1 MGAYDS
7 VQDIV
12 KVPSCQT
19 IFFPSFF
26 RQASSKLLDSLTTVF
41 ARNSII
47 LY

>member
-19 IFFPSFF
+19 FFFSFF